1 MNKWWKYALYITLI
15 LLLALVIR
23 LMFGNTNPKVE
34 ISNGEDTEVLTWE
47 EVKETW
53 TNNTVNYKSTDT
65 FEEDVMKDLEWFF
78 GNNNWYEDVQW
89 EYWFTSTANE

>member
-1 MNKWWKYALYITLI
+1 MNKWWKYALYITII

-23 LMFGNTNPKVE
+23 LMFGNTNSNVE
-34 ISNGEDTEVLTWE
+34 ISTGEDNEVLTWE
-47 EVKETW
+47 AVEETW
-53 TNNTVNYKSTDT
+53 TNNTVSYGNTAT

>member
-47 EVKETW
+47 EVKEIW

>member
-1 MNKWWKYALYITLI
+1 MNKWWKYALYITII